1 MTIYSIFYYA
11 IIFIISLFMIS
22 RLILI
27 SSIFQREG
35 EGLKRTFIILCTAF
49 IVWSISVVSV
59 GISQHSVLDVVFLLL
74 SEFMKITTF
83 VAATELFAELT
94 GRNVIKKKSSYTV
107 SAELSYLGIAALV
120 LFTIQNRCEVVHGSF
135 GSYFVSPVNISFI
148 LRVLFYIIIVFFLG
162 AYTYMF
168 YYSNDSR
175 REGYISRQCAIS
187 VAIVSISL
195 CVETVCYIQF
205 NAFVPSMYIGMLICI
220 FILRDLIIYKRSIE
234 YNEEDYQRILA
245 PSHSKPAFVCDDDG
259 RVVFE
264 NTRAFVMRQTYKDEY
279 RGRIL
284 SEIFEISDY
293 DRDRLKDSRVT
304 QFFEVYCRYPRE
316 PREMLLTVKHNLDKF
331 GAIFSTEVE
340 IEYANSENEDV
351 VVAAG
356 TEKKKKILLN
366 EEVSIEDELNLRTS
380 EIIKL
385 LDKQKMLYENG
396 QRELFELNLRGISKL
411 ATVLSLSALVELC
424 DRIEVEL
431 SYGEW
436 ESLSGMMVDIDRQ
449 YATLQMLNM

>member
-59 GISQHSVLDVVFLLL
+59 GISQHNVLDVVFLLL

-175 REGYISRQCAIS
+175 REGYISRQCA
-187 VAIVSISL
+187 
-195 CVETVCYIQF
+195 
-205 NAFVPSMYIGMLICI
+205 N
-220 FILRDLIIYKRSIE
+220 
-234 YNEEDYQRILA
+234 
-245 PSHSKPAFVCDDDG
+245 
-259 RVVFE
+259 
-264 NTRAFVMRQTYKDEY
+264 
-279 RGRIL
+279 
-284 SEIFEISDY
+284 
-293 DRDRLKDSRVT
+293 
-304 QFFEVYCRYPRE
+304 
-316 PREMLLTVKHNLDKF
+316 LL
-331 GAIFSTEVE
+331 
-340 IEYANSENEDV
+340 
-351 VVAAG
+351 
-356 TEKKKKILLN
+356 
-366 EEVSIEDELNLRTS
+366 
-380 EIIKL
+380 
-385 LDKQKMLYENG
+385 Q
-396 QRELFELNLRGISKL
+396 
-411 ATVLSLSALVELC
+411 
-424 DRIEVEL
+424 
-431 SYGEW
+431 
-436 ESLSGMMVDIDRQ
+436 
-449 YATLQMLNM
+449 